1 MDLQHSGS
9 DRILLK
15 VETDDVVV
23 EIAGLDRKPQ
33 VQQADRY
40 SASLAIDSDSPIR
53 SVVYDSLELISS
65 DTDRLSYSGL
75 DDAQYKT
82 PLFFENQEYVMS
94 IYSKHSNDVDWLD
107 SHYVYHENAS
117 LCDSIRPLSHVSVF
131 TGRVNFQNQI
141 GLSTFE
147 LRRKGKYRDET
158 VLSFTIEVFPTKL
171 DYQTDYQN
179 LKEDISEIYYSL
191 IFSMLEKTFSND
203 YTTSREHEST
213 KAEYYSIISA
223 IFDKLLKAIDV
234 IIQRPHHEL
243 DTVYEM
249 VPPHKF
255 RRSDRKTRKWM
266 MKHPDC
272 IRYESGE
279 LDVNGKILNARRI
292 VNYATRENKF
302 AKYIITNVLSKLVE
316 IRRLYN
322 GKSESIPNPGFDQ
335 KINDMI
341 HRLNSRI
348 QGSFLNELP
357 DEPMM
362 FSMSLVFS
370 MAPGYRELYRY
381 YLALQMG
388 LVNSKDITDILYRIS
403 LKDLAVLYEYWCFI
417 KLNSIMQERYRLK
430 QVNGIKYSVEGLY
443 ATLVMGR
450 IGKEESNVVYETED
464 NDIITLK
471 YNQKFRESTVNQK
484 PDNLFVL
491 HRSNT
496 VTDWQFVFDA
506 KYRVATDGSG
516 RFSAEPDA
524 INTMHR
530 YRDALLIEEDG
541 FPKTRRIVGAYVL
554 FPYPGTEDEFMKTN
568 DYKNID
574 KVNIGAFPFLPGKT
588 GLLESFLDKI
598 VLESPEKMFYRSPM
612 PAGWKEYLHTDSV
625 YSSTEQDCI
634 MLNPDVFYSIDDAF
648 ADYSISEERS
658 CFRINRNLVDDIFFR
673 YVAYR
678 NSDGW
683 QLARIIDRR
692 EILTYYEDRILWEY
706 AFVPVKKSPD
716 GLPLVY
722 MKDISHVDRPYFISS
737 YFIMTRSISFDELRS
752 KSTEEHDLI
761 YALNKLQ
768 RGVVKPT
775 DETKVET
782 YSLKDSK
789 VSYTDGVFKV
799 DGVAYRSLDEALR
812 NI

>member
-1 MDLQHSGS
+1 MDLQHSGY

-15 VETDDVVV
+15 IETDEVVV
-23 EIAGLDRKPQ
+23 EIAGLDRKIKVNQ
-33 VQQADRY
+33 IARN
-40 SASLAIDSDSPIR
+40 SSMLAIDSLIPLQ
-53 SVVYDSLELISS
+53 SVVYDCIELIVPGS
-65 DTDRLSYSGL
+65 DKLSYSGL
-75 DDAQYKT
+75 DDTLHKV
-82 PLFFENQEYVMS
+82 PIFFENQEYVMS
-94 IYSKHSNDVDWLD
+94 IYSKDSNDINWID
-107 SHYVYHENAS
+107 SHYVYHDNAS
-117 LCDSIRPLSHVSVF
+117 LCESIRPLSHVPVF

-147 LRRKGKYRDET
+147 LRKKGNYGDEI

-171 DYQTDYQN
+171 DYQTDYLN

-203 YTTSREHEST
+203 YTISRDHKSS
-213 KAEYYSIISA
+213 KSEYYSIINC
-223 IFDKLLKAIDV
+223 IFEELLRSIDV
-234 IIQRPHHEL
+234 IIHQPHHEL
-243 DTVYEM
+243 VTIYEM
-249 VPPHKF
+249 VQPYKF
-255 RRSDRKTRKWM
+255 RHSDSKTRKWM
-266 MKHPDC
+266 MKHPHS
-272 IRYESGE
+272 IRCENNDIE
-279 LDVNGKILNARRI
+279 VKGKILNARRI
-292 VNYATRENKF
+292 VNYATKENKF
-302 AKYIITNVLSKLVE
+302 AKYIINNIILKLIE

-322 GKSESIPNPGFDQ
+322 GKSEAIPNPGFDK
-335 KINDMI
+335 KINEMI
-341 HRLNSRI
+341 HLLNSRI
-348 QGSFLNELP
+348 QGSFLKDLP

-388 LVNSKDITDILYRIS
+388 LVNSKDITDMLYKIS

-417 KLNSIMQERYRLK
+417 KLNSIMQQRYRLN
-430 QVNGIKYSVEGLY
+430 QVNGINYSVEGLY

-450 IGKEESNVVYETED
+450 MGKNDSSVVYETED

-506 KYRVATDGSG
+506 KYRVASDGKG
-516 RFSAEPDA
+516 GFSAEPDA

-530 YRDALLIEEDG
+530 YRDALLVEEDG

-554 FPYPGTEDEFMKTN
+554 FPYPGTEEEFKVTE
-568 DYKNID
+568 DYLNIE

-588 GLLESFLDKI
+588 GLLENFLDKI
-598 VLESPEKMFYRSPM
+598 VLESPERMFYRSPM

-625 YSSTEQDCI
+625 YSSSEQDCI
-634 MLNPDVFYSIDDAF
+634 MLNPDVFYSIDDTF

-658 CFRINRNLVDDIFFR
+658 CFRINKKLVADIIFK

-678 NSDGW
+678 NDSGW
-683 QLARIIDRR
+683 QLGRIVDRR
-692 EILTYYEDRILWEY
+692 ELLAYYEDGVFWEY
-706 AFVPVKKSPD
+706 SFVPVEASSD

-722 MKDISHVDRPYFISS
+722 MNDISHVDKPYFISS
-737 YFIMTRSISFDELRS
+737 YFIMTKSISFEELHA

-768 RGVVKPT
+768 RGVVKPS
-775 DETKVET
+775 DDKVPDI
-782 YSLKDSK
+782 YKLKDSK
-789 VSYTDGVFKV
+789 VSYENGVFDV
-799 DGVAYRSLDEALR
+799 NGESCNSIQDAL
-812 NI
+812 NKI